1 VTDKPRL
8 AVFGT
13 KPRFSE
19 PLPVGQFY
27 WPEWQRYEKAA
38 RDIFSRRFYTSQ
50 RFAGPLVVQFQRS
63 LQEFLGV
70 KHAIA
75 IRNATDGLM
84 IATHTFGLRG
94 KVIVPSWTFVATVQA
109 LIWSNCQPVFCDI
122 DPESQ
127 QLSLMSVRRLLEGG
141 GIKGILGVHL
151 WGDASPVRGLEI
163 LADEYGIPLYY
174 DAAHAFGCRVNGK
187 PIGGFG
193 RAEIFSFHAT
203 NILSTGEGG
212 CLTTNDDSLAAK
224 FMAMRGDE
232 VSGTGVAMQ
241 SATSRMSEMQ
251 AAIGLMMLDEFDR
264 NRRNNE
270 EQHRSYEKQLS
281 AIPGIRILKPSG
293 ATSSNFQN
301 FVGVVDNSRFGIT
314 CDQLL
319 AVLKAENVMA
329 ERHFHPP
336 SHLVSPFSKI
346 SLEYRQLLQNTELAG
361 RTTFQL
367 PVGARVTA
375 EHIEQLCDVIHE
387 AHRHS
392 ESINS
397 VLAPLTATWKVDY
410 R

>member
-1 VTDKPRL
+1 MTGKPRL
-8 AVFGT
+8 AVFGAR
-13 KPRFSE
+13 PRFSE

-27 WPEWQRYEKAA
+27 WPEWQRYETAA

-50 RFAGPLVVQFQRS
+50 RFAGPLVVQFQQR

-70 KHAIA
+70 KHAIT
-75 IRNATDGLM
+75 IRNASSGLM

-94 KVIVPSWTFVATVQA
+94 KVIVPSCAFIGTVQA
-109 LIWSNCQPVFCDI
+109 LMWSNCQPVFCDI

-141 GIKGILGVHL
+141 GIKGILGIHL
-151 WGDASPVRGLEI
+151 WGGAAPVRGLEI
-163 LADEYGIPLYY
+163 LADEYGIPLYF

-187 PIGGFG
+187 SIGGFG
-193 RAEIFSFHAT
+193 RAEVFSFHPA

-224 FMAMRGDE
+224 FTAMRGDE
-232 VSGTGVAMQ
+232 VSGTDVAMQ

-264 NRRNNE
+264 NRSNNE
-270 EQHRSYEKQLS
+270 EQHRSYQRQLS

-293 ATSSNFQN
+293 AKSSNFQSL
-301 FVGVVDNSRFGIT
+301 VGIVDDSRFGVA
-314 CDQLL
+314 CDRLL

-329 ERHFHPP
+329 ESPFHPP
-336 SHLVSPFSKI
+336 SHLIIYFAKI
-346 SLEYRQLLQNTELAG
+346 AGEHRQRLANAELAA

-367 PVGARVTA
+367 PIGARVTA
-375 EHIEQLCDVIHE
+375 EHIDQLCDIIHE

-392 ESINS
+392 EAINS
-397 VLAPLTATWKVDY
+397 VLASPAVT
-410 R
+410 